1 MHLFSRHGLATKN
14 EQALAQS
21 NLASSLYGLSALLL
35 ALFLSLSNQADGTDG
50 VDYATSIKQGVGL
63 FHPHHVLYGA
73 FGFVVHRALAFITYI
88 DPLILMTVLSSL
100 VTTISLIVFFMLV
113 KHLTESTN
121 IALLI
126 TAFYA
131 FNYST
136 IYMGTAAEVYPY
148 AALCELLALLV
159 LLRAPRPSWPVLS
172 LVAAL
177 GALAVL
183 FHQTAVFFV
192 MALVLFIGLKTRSFW
207 AAAGVAVSSGALTI
221 GVYIFAAWK
230 NNVHNLSEFLRWI
243 FSYVHTS
250 QYAEGSW
257 GSGLSLA
264 RIPAILFGI
273 VSTLI
278 SPNYQKYII
287 NGSLFVDWTDF
298 VFFPAVAVVL
308 IALALTIRWLFR
320 KRRSARSLS
329 TSELRPLLQLLL
341 FWILLGGLFVAWWD
355 QGNIEFWY
363 MLVAPVLLLLALGLR
378 AIEQAG
384 TPLPRC
390 LAVVAFGLLVANLAG
405 RVHADSRPANSL
417 VRGVL
422 AGIGCERLA
431 DGDLLV
437 GPIWDLPPM
446 IRYKCGRETATA
458 SIHLAPSAAAQR
470 EQALQRYSSLLFA
483 GRKHVYWLETELVAT
498 IRNSY
503 FSSDWENSD
512 VEAFY
517 LPLLKDA
524 PVIGSFRLAG
534 RTYKIHELHRRAQP

>member
-1 MHLFSRHGLATKN
+1 MHLSTRN
-14 EQALAQS
+14 EQAFAQS
-21 NLASSLYGLSALLL
+21 NLTASLYGLGGLSALLL

-50 VDYATSIKQGVGL
+50 VDYATSIKQGLGL

-73 FGFVVHRALAFITYI
+73 FGFVVHRALAFIFYI
-88 DPLILMTVLSSL
+88 DPLILMTIMSSL

-113 KHLTESTN
+113 KHLIESTN

-126 TAFYA
+126 TALYA

-136 IYMGTAAEVYPY
+136 MYMGTAAEVYPY

-159 LLRAPRPSWPVLS
+159 FLRAPRPSWPALS

-177 GALAVL
+177 SALAVL

-192 MALVLFIGLKTRSFW
+192 LALVLFIGLKTRSFW
-207 AAAGVAVSSGALTI
+207 AAAGVAVSSGSMTI
-221 GVYIFAAWK
+221 GVYVFAAMK

-243 FSYVHTS
+243 LFYVHTS

-273 VSTLI
+273 ASTLI
-278 SPNYQKYII
+278 SPNYHKYMI
-287 NGSLFVDWTDF
+287 NRSLFVDWTDF
-298 VFFPAVAVVL
+298 VFFPAVVVVV
-308 IALALTIRWLFR
+308 IALGLVTRWLFR
-320 KRRSARSLS
+320 NRRVVRTLS
-329 TSELRPLLQLLL
+329 TSELRPLLQMLAI
-341 FWILLGGLFVAWWD
+341 WILLGGLFVAWWD

-363 MLVAPVLLLLALGLR
+363 MLAAPVLLLFALCLR

-384 TPLPRC
+384 TPLPRR
-390 LAVVAFGLLVANLAG
+390 LAVVAAGLLVANLAG
-405 RVHADSRPANSL
+405 RVYVDSRPSNSL

-422 AGIGCERLA
+422 AGIGCERIA
-431 DGDLLV
+431 DGDIIV
-437 GPIWDLPPM
+437 GPVWDLPPM
-446 IRYKCGRETATA
+446 IRYKCGRETTTA
-458 SIHLAPSAAAQR
+458 SIHMAASDPAQR
-470 EQALQRYSSLLFA
+470 EQALQRYSSLLFS
-483 GRKHVYWLETELVAT
+483 GKKHVYWLETELVAT

-503 FSSDWENSD
+503 FGSDWKNAD
-512 VEAFY
+512 VESFY
-517 LPLLKDA
+517 LPLLADA

-534 RTYKIHELHRRAQP
+534 RTYKIHELQRR